1 MNIEI
6 LKIEEIELLKSL
18 DDNRAKQ
25 RQINKSDF
33 IEKHKID
40 IGDTVEFKDGSKLKT
55 GVISDILFS
64 GVRADKYEVTLIKP
78 DGKLG
83 FKKAKIW
90 SFMMPTISLIRK
102 KS

>member
-33 IEKHKID
+33 IEKHKNNR
-40 IGDTVEFKDGSKLKT
+40 L
-55 GVISDILFS
+55 
-64 GVRADKYEVTLIKP
+64 
-78 DGKLG
+78 
-83 FKKAKIW
+83 
-90 SFMMPTISLIRK
+90 
-102 KS
+102 